1 LKVRELVSI
10 LGQLSGDGEIAMERS
25 RLSDTPG
32 VIEIE
37 LYEVGIKKLVE
48 HDSLS
53 PFPRESYWLYATTK
67 ASPHIS
73 PPAESPISTAATDSP
88 FSRKQ
93 PVMEERTLVA
103 AGVDDRGEE

>member
-1 LKVRELVSI
+1 MKVRELVSI

-48 HDSLS
+48 HDALS

-67 ASPHIS
+67 ASPHVS

-88 FSRKQ
+88 FRKQ
-93 PVMEERTLVA
+93 PVMEERSLVA
-103 AGVDDRGEE
+103 AGVEDRGEE